1 MSDAICC
8 ISSIACRFYLIL
20 DELRTQEHGSGG
32 ECGMGGKNWIVVA
45 YERLYELPVPVILA
59 LLWLAGVALLSSCA
73 LVLYLCG
80 SALVRM
86 LLGP

>member
-1 MSDAICC
+1 
-8 ISSIACRFYLIL
+8 
-20 DELRTQEHGSGG
+20 
-32 ECGMGGKNWIVVA
+32 MGGKNWIVVA
-45 YERLYELPVPVILA
+45 YERLYELPVAVIFA
-59 LLWLAGVALLSSCA
+59 LLWLAGVVLLSSCA